1 MPTIANKVR
10 KIGEIK
16 HAIPTTAKKVG
27 NREIGYGKIMRAT
40 PNTIERVV
48 GGDKHTIP
56 KTQLGYDRVAG

>member
-48 GGDKHTIP
+48 GGDKTCHT
-56 KTQLGYDRVAG
+56 KNATGL